1 MPYHGEAALVNWDV
15 LQSPQIRGG
24 GVHAEMAAALPMAG
38 LDIKR
43 RMILS
48 TDRALLWVHEA
59 VTNKRTL
66 SRIYNWVQ
74 HPTIEPPFLDEN
86 TVVDANARKGF
97 MQSSSLPNPEEP
109 AVVWPQALKDGQPVN
124 LRHLIDEPQPSVV
137 SYTIDEAYGWAT
149 ASNPSKGLLIGYLW
163 KTEEYPWFNAL
174 RHVDESRQPLARGLE
189 FGTTGLH
196 LPFSALVDKGR
207 IFDRPLFAHIEPGQT
222 VTKSYASFLFTIPR
236 DYEGVARATFAD
248 GKLILH
254 ERRTEGGRGLT
265 MQVGDRFE

>member
-124 LRHLIDEPQPSVV
+124 LRHLIDDPQPSVV

-149 ASNPSKGLLIGYLW
+149 A
-163 KTEEYPWFNAL
+163 
-174 RHVDESRQPLARGLE
+174 
-189 FGTTGLH
+189 
-196 LPFSALVDKGR
+196 
-207 IFDRPLFAHIEPGQT
+207 
-222 VTKSYASFLFTIPR
+222 
-236 DYEGVARATFAD
+236 
-248 GKLILH
+248 
-254 ERRTEGGRGLT
+254 
-265 MQVGDRFE
+265 